1 MEASPSGL
9 YKSKASPWEQCLL
22 PLGMPRASLTHSRH
36 DPAVTHHPSAP
47 FTQML
52 APSRLFLDHTQC
64 NGFPGLQLPQVDA
77 TGIGPLVRQL
87 HCLKHDRAIV
97 VGDIAHQVY
106 TVLEAALALGVPMRH
121 VEVIAQ
127 NNFLLKGRSKA

>member
-9 YKSKASPWEQCLL
+9 YKSKASPWEQRLL
-22 PLGMPRASLTHSRH
+22 SLGMPRASLTHSRH
-36 DPAVTHHPSAP
+36 DLAVTHHPSAP

-52 APSRLFLDHTQC
+52 DTSRFFLDHTQH

-77 TGIGPLVRQL
+77 TGVGPLVRQL

-97 VGDIAHQVY
+97 VGDVAQQVY
-106 TVLEAALALGVPMRH
+106 TVLEAALALGVPTRH

-127 NNFLLKGRSKA
+127 DNFLLKERSKA